1 MTSFCVVK
9 SEQLVY
15 CGGRERWAKMQEMET
30 ARSSEAAEP
39 GTAPKTREDVR
50 DQAETASYGTG
61 CSRPG
66 PGARRT
72 QA

>member
-15 CGGRERWAKMQEMET
+15 CGGRERRAKMQET